1 MSDIDKLPVSNN
13 IVRNKRVNDI
23 DTLIAK
29 TNTNIV
35 LALDRIVEIMND
47 PEAKRSDVLNA
58 SAKYVQYYILFR
70 DKKQDWED
78 RELKRELLKLNLKQ
92 RSTTKEEV
100 KQEFTSFDINY
111 RGENDEFLKS

>member
-1 MSDIDKLPVSNN
+1 MSDIDELPAGR

-35 LALDRIVEIMND
+35 LALDKIVEIMND

-70 DKKQDWED
+70 DKKQEWED
-78 RELKRELLKLNLKQ
+78 RELKRELMKLNIKL
-92 RSTTKEEV
+92 RSAPKEED
-100 KQEFTSFDINY
+100 KPEFSAFDINY
-111 RGENDEFLKS
+111 DGGNDEFLKS

>member
-1 MSDIDKLPVSNN
+1 MSDINKLPSHQ
-13 IVRNKRVNDI
+13 RNKRVNDI

-35 LALDRIVEIMND
+35 LALDKIVEIMND

-78 RELKRELLKLNLKQ
+78 RELKRELMKLNIKL
-92 RSTTKEEV
+92 RSAP
-100 KQEFTSFDINY
+100 KQEQEENQLTSFDINY
-111 RGENDEFLKS
+111 DGHNDDFLKS

>member
-1 MSDIDKLPVSNN
+1 MSDINKLPSHQ
-13 IVRNKRVNDI
+13 RNKRVNDI

-35 LALDRIVEIMND
+35 LALDKIVEIMND
-47 PEAKRSDVLNA
+47 SEAKRSDVLNA

-78 RELKRELLKLNLKQ
+78 RELKRELMKLNIKL
-92 RSTTKEEV
+92 RSAP
-100 KQEFTSFDINY
+100 KQEQEENQLTSFNINY
-111 RGENDEFLKS
+111 DGHNDDFLKS